1 MKYLT
6 VLFFFCCSTRLFAQ
20 TATYSL
26 FNPSNGSSSNISVR
40 QTDDQI
46 DVNVLADWKNKTGKY
61 GEFTG
66 SGVMVNR
73 KCTIKTDST
82 ACRIRMEF
90 SDRQLDVE
98 FDDCMDYLLPE
109 DFSGIYTKIA
119 DYIPGEYTVTSD
131 ISFFYSK
138 PNGKARKKGFS
149 SKAQVL
155 NIEQLFKGD
164 WGFATLMFKGKQ
176 SFGYVKMSDLK
187 FRKTYLYD

>member
-6 VLFFFCCSTRLFAQ
+6 VLFFFCCSTRLCAQ

-26 FNPSNGSSSNISVR
+26 FNPSNGSSSNIAVR

-66 SGVMVNR
+66 SGVMLNR

-82 ACRIRMEF
+82 TCRIRMEF
-90 SDRQLDVE
+90 SERQLDVE

-138 PNGKARKKGFS
+138 PNEKARKKGFC